1 MPLFLHALLAWSRR
15 RPAVALLGSGLLG
28 WLLYGHLSPA
38 PPVTRPVVAKA
49 QTVPG
54 VGAERAVMEKTLL
67 DVQKDN
73 ATLKG
78 ALQDQERTLHQIQQA
93 QQAAERERQAA
104 MQAQEHRLEEIL
116 TRAQQA
122 QRPPQAPA
130 PRPTPKPQPQPAP
143 VVVPRPAP
151 REERH
156 RLPASRASKSAF
168 CAVTKRPRLRDR
180 LPRSRAATRPIC
192 RPGSY
197 AEGRL
202 VTGVFATSRLGGAL
216 PVLFAVTRNF
226 HGPFQLRGPGL
237 GPLATALPIEGCLIL
252 GKAQADLAS
261 ARVLVQLDTLSC
273 VFPDGATF
281 ERPIKGY
288 ATGVDGTL
296 GLPGRL
302 ETRDAAY
309 LARTFLTS
317 LMAGA
322 SEAFAL
328 AKRTTIVTPL
338 GGTFT
343 TQTGQVGETAGF
355 AALAQ
360 TAAQLS
366 QFYLQQAERLM
377 PVLWTDSGSPA
388 HLVLQ
393 EGLALDGLPTTTLA
407 VTRSA
412 MTRRPLLTLLLATLS
427 LTACTAALTGS
438 EADLHAIATPDPVP
452 PPCARCRNRHQGP
465 PQARAA
471 GAPGSR
477 ARSRPRAM

>member
-1 MPLFLHALLAWSRR
+1 MPLFLHALVAWSRR

-28 WLLYGHLSPA
+28 WLLYGHLSPS
-38 PPVTRPVVAKA
+38 PPVARPVVAKT

-122 QRPPQAPA
+122 QRPPQTPT
-130 PRPTPKPQPQPAP
+130 PRPTPSPPPSPASLVAP
-143 VVVPRPAP
+143 HRTPPRGATPPGGEQGAKVRILRSDKAASFAGP
-151 REERH
+151 PPSVTRGDTPY
-156 RLPASRASKSAF
+156 LPA
-168 CAVTKRPRLRDR
+168 
-180 LPRSRAATRPIC
+180 
-192 RPGSY
+192 GSY

-202 VTGVFATSRLGGAL
+202 VTGVFATSRVGGAL
-216 PVLFAVTRNF
+216 PVLFAVTRAF
-226 HGPFQLRGPGL
+226 HGPFQLGSPGL
-237 GPLATALPIEGCLIL
+237 SPLATALPIAGCLIL

-281 ERPIKGY
+281 ERPLKGY

-328 AKRTTIVTPL
+328 AKRTTIITPF
-338 GGTFT
+338 GGTIT
-343 TQTGQVGETAGF
+343 AQTGQVGETAGF

-360 TAAQLS
+360 ATAQLS

-377 PVLWTDSGSPA
+377 PVLWTESGSPA

-393 EGLALDGLPTTTLA
+393 EGLTLDGLPTTTLA
-407 VTRSA
+407 A
-412 MTRRPLLTLLLATLS
+412 
-427 LTACTAALTGS
+427 GG
-438 EADLHAIATPDPVP
+438 VP
-452 PPCARCRNRHQGP
+452 
-465 PQARAA
+465 
-471 GAPGSR
+471 
-477 ARSRPRAM
+477 

>member
-1 MPLFLHALLAWSRR
+1 MPLFLHALLAWVRR
-15 RPAVALLGSGLLG
+15 RPAVALLGSGLVG
-28 WLLYGHLSPA
+28 WLLYASWSPA

-54 VGAERAVMEKTLL
+54 VGVERAVLEKTLL
-67 DVQKDN
+67 DVQKEN
-73 ATLKG
+73 ATLKETMQEHAL
-78 ALQDQERTLHQIQQA
+78 ALQQIQQA
-93 QQAAERERQAA
+93 QQAAERERQVT
-104 MQAQEHRLEEIL
+104 MQAQEHRLEAIL
-116 TRAQQA
+116 QRAQQA

-130 PRPTPKPQPQPAP
+130 PRPVPPPQRQPAP
-143 VVVPRPAP
+143 VVALRPAP
-151 REERH
+151 AMGETPPGGEPGSKVRILRSDKAASFVGPPPSVT
-156 RLPASRASKSAF
+156 RGDTPYLPA
-168 CAVTKRPRLRDR
+168 
-180 LPRSRAATRPIC
+180 
-192 RPGSY
+192 GSY

-216 PVLFAVTRNF
+216 PVLFAVTRAF
-226 HGPFQLRGPGL
+226 HGPFHLGGPGL
-237 GPLATALPIEGCLIL
+237 SPLATALPIAGCLIL

-281 ERPIKGY
+281 ERPLKGY

-296 GLPGRL
+296 GLAGRL

-338 GGTFT
+338 GGTLT

-360 TAAQLS
+360 AASQLS

-377 PVLWTDSGSPA
+377 PVLWTASGSPA

-393 EGLALDGLPTTTLA
+393 EGLALDGLPTTT
-407 VTRSA
+407 
-412 MTRRPLLTLLLATLS
+412 TLS
-427 LTACTAALTGS
+427 
-438 EADLHAIATPDPVP
+438 
-452 PPCARCRNRHQGP
+452 
-465 PQARAA
+465 
-471 GAPGSR
+471 
-477 ARSRPRAM
+477 PRGLP

>member
-1 MPLFLHALLAWSRR
+1 MPLFLHALLTWLRR

-28 WLLYGHLSPA
+28 WLLYAQMTPP
-38 PPVTRPVVAKA
+38 PPVARPVVAKA
-49 QTVPG
+49 QAVPG
-54 VGAERAVMEKTLL
+54 LGTERAVMEKTLL

-93 QQAAERERQAA
+93 QQAAERERQATA
-104 MQAQEHRLEEIL
+104 QAQEQRVEEIL
-116 TRAQQA
+116 KRAQQA
-122 QRPPQAPA
+122 HRVPQPPAS
-130 PRPTPKPQPQPAP
+130 RPTPKPQPPPAP
-143 VVVPRPAP
+143 VVARRPTPALGKTAP
-151 REERH
+151 GGEQGVKVRILRSDKAASFAGPPPSVT
-156 RLPASRASKSAF
+156 RGDTPYLPA
-168 CAVTKRPRLRDR
+168 
-180 LPRSRAATRPIC
+180 
-192 RPGSY
+192 GSY

-202 VTGVFATSRLGGAL
+202 VTGVFATSRIGGAL
-216 PVLFAVTRNF
+216 PVLFAVTSTF
-226 HGPFQLRGPGL
+226 HGPFQLGGPGL
-237 GPLATALPIEGCLIL
+237 HPLATALPIAGCLIL

-261 ARVLVQLDTLSC
+261 SRVLVQLDTLSC

-281 ERPIKGY
+281 ERSLKGY

-296 GLPGRL
+296 GLVGRL

-328 AKRTTIVTPL
+328 AKRTTIITPL
-338 GGTFT
+338 GGTLI

-360 TAAQLS
+360 AAAQLS

-377 PVLWTDSGSPA
+377 PVLWTASGSPA

-393 EGLALDGLPTTTLA
+393 EGLALDGLPTTT
-407 VTRSA
+407 
-412 MTRRPLLTLLLATLS
+412 TLS
-427 LTACTAALTGS
+427 
-438 EADLHAIATPDPVP
+438 
-452 PPCARCRNRHQGP
+452 
-465 PQARAA
+465 
-471 GAPGSR
+471 SR
-477 ARSRPRAM
+477 GLP

>member
-1 MPLFLHALLAWSRR
+1 
-15 RPAVALLGSGLLG
+15 
-28 WLLYGHLSPA
+28 
-38 PPVTRPVVAKA
+38 
-49 QTVPG
+49 
-54 VGAERAVMEKTLL
+54 MEKTLL

-78 ALQDQERTLHQIQQA
+78 ALQDQERTLHQLQQTH
-93 QQAAERERQAA
+93 QAAERERQAA

-116 TRAQQA
+116 KRAQQA

-130 PRPTPKPQPQPAP
+130 PRPVPKPQRQLAP
-143 VVVPRPAP
+143 VVAPQPMPARGEAP
-151 REERH
+151 PGGEQGAKVRILRSDKAASFAGPPPSVT
-156 RLPASRASKSAF
+156 RGDTPYLPA
-168 CAVTKRPRLRDR
+168 
-180 LPRSRAATRPIC
+180 
-192 RPGSY
+192 GSY

-202 VTGVFATSRLGGAL
+202 VTGVFATSRIGGAL
-216 PVLFAVTRNF
+216 PVLFAVTRAF
-226 HGPFQLRGPGL
+226 HGPFQLGGPGHR
-237 GPLATALPIEGCLIL
+237 PLATALPIAGCLIL

-273 VFPDGATF
+273 VFPDGATI
-281 ERPIKGY
+281 ERPLKGY

-328 AKRTTIVTPL
+328 AKRTTVITPF
-338 GGTFT
+338 GGTIT

-360 TAAQLS
+360 ATAQLS

-377 PVLWTDSGSPA
+377 PVLWAESDSPA

-393 EGLALDGLPTTTLA
+393 EGLALDGLPTSTTL
-407 VTRSA
+407 V
-412 MTRRPLLTLLLATLS
+412 
-427 LTACTAALTGS
+427 
-438 EADLHAIATPDPVP
+438 
-452 PPCARCRNRHQGP
+452 
-465 PQARAA
+465 
-471 GAPGSR
+471 SR
-477 ARSRPRAM
+477 GLP